1 MSTETTVSTAVSAGP
16 VLTMKGIKKAFGGV
30 QALKGVDFDLRAG
43 EVHALVGQ
51 NGAGKSTLIKILAG
65 ALTPDAGTISIEG
78 KSVSLSSPA
87 DALHM
92 GIGTVYQ
99 DPLVYP
105 ELSVTENV
113 FMGREL
119 RDRYGDID
127 WGAEVNQVRRLLQ
140 DLDVTPRL
148 ATSPIGSLSLALRQ
162 EALIAKALS
171 WEPKVMIFDEPT
183 AILTQ
188 HEVETLFGIIRKLR
202 DRGVGIIY
210 ISHRMEEIYLL
221 ADRVTVLKD
230 GESKGTWPLRS
241 VGRDGEQHA
250 ERESVTP
257 DQLIELMAGRALTE
271 SIVKTESH
279 AAEPVLR
286 VQGLT
291 HKGMYHDVSFEVH
304 PGEILGFFG
313 LVGAGRSE
321 VARAIFG
328 EEPAEAGKI
337 IFAGQE
343 VPPHSPH
350 QAVSQGIAYL
360 PEDRKGQGLFGNL
373 SVRYNS
379 AITVIQRL
387 ATLHFVVQPE
397 KEESLAQ
404 RYVRDL
410 SIKTP
415 NTRLKVAN
423 LSGGNQQKVVLAR
436 WLATK
441 PRLLILDEPTAG
453 IDVAAK
459 QEIHNLI
466 VELARGGTAIMLISS
481 ELPEVLKLSDRVIT
495 MHEGEVTGEFM
506 RNTAANTVLAA
517 AMLETKEEPSSTA
530 PIEGPGVPSSTQAP
544 TRTAVSAFDLRAL
557 LTRRESIVLALLI
570 IGSLLF
576 GLFHPTFFSLGN
588 VTSILSN
595 VGVVAII
602 SIAMTMVIVTGGID
616 VSVGSLL
623 ALCMLMSAKV
633 MAAGVNS
640 LLIALV
646 VSLGVGLLIGALNGT
661 IVAYGRIH
669 PIIVTLGMLNII
681 RALHIQFLGPQWITP
696 PPVARSLALGTF
708 IGLPIPWWLVLVLCL
723 LASLFLRWRPL
734 GRHIYALGGNTEAAR
749 LAGINVRGVIVF
761 TYAAIGLLVGLAAL
775 IQLGQ
780 SGTVQPNSGIG
791 LELQVIAATVIGG
804 TSILGGRGTVI
815 GSLIGALLIET
826 VHNALITLGT
836 AALLEGLIVGILIL
850 IAVGVDALQ
859 NRKAVKA

>member
-1 MSTETTVSTAVSAGP
+1 MATILLME
-16 VLTMKGIKKAFGGV
+16 GIDKSFGGV
-30 QALKGVDFDLRAG
+30 HALKGVEFALESG

-51 NGAGKSTLIKILAG
+51 NGAGKSTLIKILSG
-65 ALTPDAGTISIEG
+65 ALTPDAGTIRIDG
-78 KSVSLSSPA
+78 QAVTRSSPA
-87 DALHM
+87 AGLRL

-105 ELSVTENV
+105 ELTVTENI
-113 FMGREL
+113 FTGREL
-119 RDRYGDID
+119 RDRFGNID
-127 WGAEVNQVRRLLQ
+127 KRAQVARVRTLLHDLEV
-140 DLDVTPRL
+140 DPGL
-148 ATSPIGSLSLALRQ
+148 ATRPMGSLSVALRQ
-162 EALIAKALS
+162 LALIAKALS

-188 HEVETLFGIIRKLR
+188 REAETLFGIIRKLR

-271 SIVKTESH
+271 SIVKTESQ

-404 RYVRDL
+404 R
-410 SIKTP
+410 
-415 NTRLKVAN
+415 
-423 LSGGNQQKVVLAR
+423 
-436 WLATK
+436 
-441 PRLLILDEPTAG
+441 
-453 IDVAAK
+453 
-459 QEIHNLI
+459 
-466 VELARGGTAIMLISS
+466 
-481 ELPEVLKLSDRVIT
+481 
-495 MHEGEVTGEFM
+495 
-506 RNTAANTVLAA
+506 
-517 AMLETKEEPSSTA
+517 
-530 PIEGPGVPSSTQAP
+530 
-544 TRTAVSAFDLRAL
+544 
-557 LTRRESIVLALLI
+557 
-570 IGSLLF
+570 
-576 GLFHPTFFSLGN
+576 
-588 VTSILSN
+588 
-595 VGVVAII
+595 
-602 SIAMTMVIVTGGID
+602 
-616 VSVGSLL
+616 
-623 ALCMLMSAKV
+623 
-633 MAAGVNS
+633 
-640 LLIALV
+640 
-646 VSLGVGLLIGALNGT
+646 
-661 IVAYGRIH
+661 
-669 PIIVTLGMLNII
+669 
-681 RALHIQFLGPQWITP
+681 
-696 PPVARSLALGTF
+696 
-708 IGLPIPWWLVLVLCL
+708 
-723 LASLFLRWRPL
+723 
-734 GRHIYALGGNTEAAR
+734 
-749 LAGINVRGVIVF
+749 
-761 TYAAIGLLVGLAAL
+761 
-775 IQLGQ
+775 
-780 SGTVQPNSGIG
+780 
-791 LELQVIAATVIGG
+791 
-804 TSILGGRGTVI
+804 
-815 GSLIGALLIET
+815 
-826 VHNALITLGT
+826 
-836 AALLEGLIVGILIL
+836 
-850 IAVGVDALQ
+850 
-859 NRKAVKA
+859 